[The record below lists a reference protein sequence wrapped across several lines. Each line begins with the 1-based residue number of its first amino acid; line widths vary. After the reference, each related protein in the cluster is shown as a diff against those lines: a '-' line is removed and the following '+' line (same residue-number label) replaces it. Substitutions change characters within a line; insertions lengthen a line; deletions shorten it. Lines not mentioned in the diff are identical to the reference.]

1 MGEGKVYIGNL
12 SKRIAERDLEDEF
25 RRFGKLKSVW
35 VARNPPGLFYLNFI
49 FILFCYFIFI
59 LYFIEIRIIIFIVVI
74 AL

>member
-35 VARNPPGLFYLNFI
+35 VARNPPGLFEFYLNFI
-49 FILFCYFIFI
+49 
-59 LYFIEIRIIIFIVVI
+59 E
-74 AL
+74 